1 MSQHPYACAFRSL
14 LSASSLPDAEV
25 VRALNAL
32 GAHEDLRQRALVEQ
46 ILRARPQLLA
56 PYLASMPSAWEPR
69 ASFRFLALHAHLA
82 RFLGAVP
89 IAALDD
95 SAPPEAALTQLLPDS
110 LSKKE
115 LSRALLHT
123 EVRAAVV
130 PSSRATIF
138 CLPVTARAR
147 AQSTQPLVRRT
158 VLLTM
163 VAVLERFARLTESAS
178 DDAADALQFAMRQR
192 LPEVQTLVGLRAR
205 LDPAVIPA
213 ESNAHQCEQQYA
225 LLLVVLRRYDA
236 ACRSRARQ

>member
-1 MSQHPYACAFRSL
+1 M
-14 LSASSLPDAEV
+14 LSEASSPDADV

-115 LSRALLHT
+115 LSRAVLHT

-130 PSSRATIF
+130 PSSRATVSVYP
-138 CLPVTARAR
+138 LQRAR

-178 DDAADALQFAMRQR
+178 DDTADALQFAMRQR

-205 LDPAVIPA
+205 LDPAVIPT

-225 LLLVVLRRYDA
+225 LLLVVLRRYDS
-236 ACRSRARQ
+236 ACRSRAL

>member
-147 AQSTQPLVRRT
+147 AQST
-158 VLLTM
+158 
-163 VAVLERFARLTESAS
+163 
-178 DDAADALQFAMRQR
+178 
-192 LPEVQTLVGLRAR
+192 
-205 LDPAVIPA
+205 
-213 ESNAHQCEQQYA
+213 
-225 LLLVVLRRYDA
+225 
-236 ACRSRARQ
+236 